1 MKRYVSIA
9 FVASVLPAV
18 AQQQAPPSQ
27 PTQSL
32 SRQTVEQGPG
42 PAEYDKAVQIL
53 QGASSS
59 DVSPLARQKK
69 SDGHRLSRGSTL
81 GDAVELHREIVL
93 MPNAL
98 LALHLSEVWVN
109 AGPAPVAG
117 SGGRVLFTYGQHLP
131 TVVCA
136 VLQVCELDLEAG
148 EKLIQD
154 SIDWG
159 DHRFE
164 VTPRIAGTG
173 IGEFTYL
180 VLKPTES
187 GLDTTMTVGTN
198 KRSYYVRLISTDHQ
212 HMAHIAFLY
221 PDEDTAKRK
230 AEQTAIQA
238 EADRQRLEAEHLAQ
252 LSTTKPIRNWD
263 YTVKLHG
270 KDAGYLRPTEVGD
283 DGVHTHVRL
292 SEEARHRGLP
302 VIEIRDAR
310 GPIPA
315 NARWDGNE
323 LVIDA
328 VFERAC
334 LIEGVG
340 REQQRACIT
349 NRGMNGAKTH
359 GKD

>member
-1 MKRYVSIA
+1 M
-9 FVASVLPAV
+9 
-18 AQQQAPPSQ
+18 
-27 PTQSL
+27 
-32 SRQTVEQGPG
+32 
-42 PAEYDKAVQIL
+42 
-53 QGASSS
+53 
-59 DVSPLARQKK
+59 
-69 SDGHRLSRGSTL
+69 
-81 GDAVELHREIVL
+81 
-93 MPNAL
+93 
-98 LALHLSEVWVN
+98 
-109 AGPAPVAG
+109 
-117 SGGRVLFTYGQHLP
+117 LFTYGQHLP

-164 VTPRIAGTG
+164 VTPRTAGSG
-173 IGEFTYL
+173 IDEFTYL

-230 AEQTAIQA
+230 GEQAAIQA
-238 EADRQRLEAEHLAQ
+238 EAERQRLEAEHLAK

-283 DGVHTHVRL
+283 DGVHTHIRL
-292 SEEARHRGLP
+292 SKEARHRGLP
-302 VIEIRDAR
+302 VIEISDAT
-310 GPIPA
+310 GT
-315 NARWDGNE
+315 DSG
-323 LVIDA
+323 
-328 VFERAC
+328 ERA
-334 LIEGVG
+334 LGWDRVG
-340 REQQRACIT
+340 
-349 NRGMNGAKTH
+349 
-359 GKD
+359 D